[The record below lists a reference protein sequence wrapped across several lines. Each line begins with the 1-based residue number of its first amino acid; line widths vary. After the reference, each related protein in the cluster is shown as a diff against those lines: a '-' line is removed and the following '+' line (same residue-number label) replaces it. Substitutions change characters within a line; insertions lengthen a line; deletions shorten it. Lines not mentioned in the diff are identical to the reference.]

1 MKRSFLEDLGL
12 TKDVI
17 DKIIDENGSDIENAK
32 SAAAKKFDSERETL
46 QGQIEDLKTQ
56 VTQRDADLSDI
67 QKQLTAANENAD
79 KLAEAQKSL
88 SSLQKKYETET
99 KAWEAKN
106 AQQAYEFA
114 VREKAN
120 TLKFSSEAA
129 KREFIRDAIAKDF
142 KMEQNNLLGFD
153 DYVNIY
159 KESDP
164 GAFAVEKEPEPPKA
178 DPKPAP
184 EPEPPKKQP
193 NIVLPGNSGIQG
205 GAKSLTEMMK
215 AKNANPD
222 MVVTF
227 NNK

>member
-1 MKRSFLEDLGL
+1 MKRSFLEELGL

-178 DPKPAP
+178 NPEPAP
-184 EPEPPKKQP
+184 EPESTKKQP
-193 NIVLPGNSGIQG
+193 NIVLPGNSGVP
-205 GAKSLTEMMK
+205 GAEKSLSQLMAE
-215 AKNANPD
+215 KNANPE
-222 MVVTF
+222 MVVKF
-227 NNK
+227 K

>member
-129 KREFIRDAIAKDF
+129 KREFIRDAIAKEF

-178 DPKPAP
+178 DPEPAP

>member
-178 DPKPAP
+178 DPEPAP

-222 MVVTF
+222 MVVNF
-227 NNK
+227 NK

>member
-17 DKIIDENGSDIENAK
+17 DKNIDENGSDIENAK

-178 DPKPAP
+178 DPEPAP

>member
-32 SAAAKKFDSERETL
+32 SAAAKKFDSERETM

-164 GAFAVEKEPEPPKA
+164 GAFAVEKEPEPPK
-178 DPKPAP
+178 
-184 EPEPPKKQP
+184 KQP

>member
-1 MKRSFLEDLGL
+1 
-12 TKDVI
+12 
-17 DKIIDENGSDIENAK
+17 
-32 SAAAKKFDSERETL
+32 
-46 QGQIEDLKTQ
+46 
-56 VTQRDADLSDI
+56 
-67 QKQLTAANENAD
+67 
-79 KLAEAQKSL
+79 
-88 SSLQKKYETET
+88 
-99 KAWEAKN
+99 
-106 AQQAYEFA
+106 
-114 VREKAN
+114 
-120 TLKFSSEAA
+120 
-129 KREFIRDAIAKDF
+129 
-142 KMEQNNLLGFD
+142 MEQNSLLGFD

-178 DPKPAP
+178 DPEPAP

>member
-1 MKRSFLEDLGL
+1 MKRSFLEDLEL

-159 KESDP
+159 KELDP

-178 DPKPAP
+178 DPEPAP
-184 EPEPPKKQP
+184 GPEPPKKQP

>member
-46 QGQIEDLKTQ
+46 QGQIEDLKMQ

-164 GAFAVEKEPEPPKA
+164 GAFAVEKEPEPSKA
-178 DPKPAP
+178 DPEPAP

>member
-1 MKRSFLEDLGL
+1 MKRSFLEELGL

-32 SAAAKKFDSERETL
+32 STAAKKFDSERETL

-178 DPKPAP
+178 NPEPAP
-184 EPEPPKKQP
+184 EPESTKKQP
-193 NIVLPGNSGIQG
+193 NIVLPGNSGVP
-205 GAKSLTEMMK
+205 GAEKSLSQLMAE
-215 AKNANPD
+215 KNANPE
-222 MVVTF
+222 MVVKF
-227 NNK
+227 K

>member
-178 DPKPAP
+178 DPEPAP

>member
-32 SAAAKKFDSERETL
+32 STAAKKFDSERETL

-164 GAFAVEKEPEPPKA
+164 GAFAVEKESEPPKA
-178 DPKPAP
+178 NPEPAP
-184 EPEPPKKQP
+184 EPESTKKQP
-193 NIVLPGNSGIQG
+193 NIVLPGNSGVP
-205 GAKSLTEMMK
+205 GAEKSLSQLMAE
-215 AKNANPD
+215 KNANPE
-222 MVVTF
+222 MVVKF
-227 NNK
+227 K

>member
-142 KMEQNNLLGFD
+142 KMEQNSLLGFD

-178 DPKPAP
+178 DPEPAP

>member
-178 DPKPAP
+178 DPEPAP

-222 MVVTF
+222 LVVNF
-227 NNK
+227 NK